1 MKKSVLIGLLLA
13 VLALGAIAIVGAS
26 GDGDTKQASRSTVIC
41 DSC

>member
-13 VLALGAIAIVGAS
+13 VLALGAIAIVGAY
-26 GDGDTKQASRSTVIC
+26 GDNDNKQAIRASVIC

>member
-13 VLALGAIAIVGAS
+13 VLALGAIAIVGVS
-26 GDGDTKQASRSTVIC
+26 GDGGTKQAVRAPVIC